1 MHFTGINFMQCFSN
15 LESALSKYNLSLIMA
30 QNPDDTEPS
39 DMHSSVIS
47 LNCLG
52 DKYFGILAK
61 DTKSLVY

>member
-1 MHFTGINFMQCFSN
+1 
-15 LESALSKYNLSLIMA
+15 MA